1 MFCRLKIVYILN
13 WRQRRGNSSALQSSL
28 PKRKSYKQHVIS
40 SSICINQFQIFIL
53 IGDFIIFIAKN
64 KSLQCL
70 RWFVKWRRI
79 YRHGR
84 RGDVTYNVGFAI
96 FVCMSKH
103 KHELMNNIQSF
114 NLVGFFFKTFERQMF
129 NESTCWYIEKALRNQ
144 WHITPQKT
152 SIIEF
157 HDINWL
163 NALLL
168 LF

>member
-40 SSICINQFQIFIL
+40 SSICINQFHIFIL

-114 NLVGFFFKTFERQMF
+114 NLVVFFSRHLSVRCSM
-129 NESTCWYIEKALRNQ
+129 KALV
-144 WHITPQKT
+144 
-152 SIIEF
+152 
-157 HDINWL
+157 DI
-163 NALLL
+163 
-168 LF
+168 